1 MGLTISYH
9 DETSTLESNDFK
21 LVEDILKMAARIEEV
36 TGNPELSITFVNT
49 DRIQAINH
57 QYRMINQPTDVISFA
72 FEETSDEE
80 LEIVGAD
87 IPRILGDIIIS
98 VPIARQQANEYNHS
112 FQRELGFL
120 IVHGFLHLLGYDHQS
135 EQDEKQ
141 MFQKQKD
148 ILDKY
153 GLRR

>member
-1 MGLTISYH
+1 MGLTISCH

-21 LVEDILKMAARIEEV
+21 LVEDILNMAARIEEV

-120 IVHGFLHLLGYDHQS
+120 IVHGFLHLLGYDHES
-135 EQDEKQ
+135 EQEEKQ

-148 ILDKY
+148 ILEKY